1 MTDQDKHIEKLK
13 KLLALAASGNPH
25 EAALALRRARK
36 LMDVHGITHSD
47 IAMSDIDETISHYW
61 PTGSL
66 RPPRYMLGL
75 MNIIREAF
83 GVNSII
89 HPGTYPGVGFYG
101 NRERAALA
109 AYTWEV
115 LARQLKK
122 ARQQYISAQNK
133 RIKTATRTSR
143 GDQFAEGWVLA
154 VISEIQSFALTDDER
169 ELMQQ
174 WLEHNTRR
182 RKQPGRVN
190 REEAAMATPRAMRG
204 FLKGRTSDCTARSV
218 GRNNRNWRPDDYAIR

>member
-1 MTDQDKHIEKLK
+1 MTDQNKHIEKLK

-47 IAMSDIDETISHYW
+47 IAMSDIDETI
-61 PTGSL
+61 
-66 RPPRYMLGL
+66 
-75 MNIIREAF
+75 
-83 GVNSII
+83 I
-89 HPGTYPGVGFYG
+89 HPGTHPSVGFYG

-115 LARQLKK
+115 LVRQLKK

-133 RIKTATRTSR
+133 RIKNATRTSR

-174 WLEHNTRR
+174 WLEHKYPQTQTTRA
-182 RKQPGRVN
+182 RKPGRSRN
-190 REEAAMATPRAMRG
+190 GDASRYAGFREGQNVRLHRPVSGQEQQKLEAR
-204 FLKGRTSDCTARSV
+204 
-218 GRNNRNWRPDDYAIR
+218 

>member
-1 MTDQDKHIEKLK
+1 MTDQNKHIEKLK

-25 EAALALRRARK
+25 EAALA
-36 LMDVHGITHSD
+36 
-47 IAMSDIDETISHYW
+47 
-61 PTGSL
+61 
-66 RPPRYMLGL
+66 RYMLGL
-75 MNIIREAF
+75 MNIIREVF

-89 HPGTYPGVGFYG
+89 HPGTHPSVGFYG

-154 VISEIQSFALTDDER
+154 VISE
-169 ELMQQ
+169 
-174 WLEHNTRR
+174 
-182 RKQPGRVN
+182 
-190 REEAAMATPRAMRG
+190 
-204 FLKGRTSDCTARSV
+204 
-218 GRNNRNWRPDDYAIR
+218 

>member
-1 MTDQDKHIEKLK
+1 
-13 KLLALAASGNPH
+13 
-25 EAALALRRARK
+25 ARK

-89 HPGTYPGVGFYG
+89 HPGTHQSVGFYG
-101 NRERAALA
+101 NRERTALA

-122 ARQQYISAQNK
+122 ARQQYISAQ
-133 RIKTATRTSR
+133 
-143 GDQFAEGWVLA
+143 
-154 VISEIQSFALTDDER
+154 
-169 ELMQQ
+169 
-174 WLEHNTRR
+174 
-182 RKQPGRVN
+182 
-190 REEAAMATPRAMRG
+190 
-204 FLKGRTSDCTARSV
+204 
-218 GRNNRNWRPDDYAIR
+218 

>member
-1 MTDQDKHIEKLK
+1 MTDQNKHIEKLK

-75 MNIIREAF
+75 MNIIREVF

-89 HPGTYPGVGFYG
+89 HP
-101 NRERAALA
+101 
-109 AYTWEV
+109 
-115 LARQLKK
+115 ARIRLWG
-122 ARQQYISAQNK
+122 S
-133 RIKTATRTSR
+133 TATGNVRH
-143 GDQFAEGWVLA
+143 
-154 VISEIQSFALTDDER
+154 
-169 ELMQQ
+169 
-174 WLEHNTRR
+174 WLHT
-182 RKQPGRVN
+182 PGKCWPV
-190 REEAAMATPRAMRG
+190 
-204 FLKGRTSDCTARSV
+204 S
-218 GRNNRNWRPDDYAIR
+218 

>member
-1 MTDQDKHIEKLK
+1 MTDQNKHIEKLK

-75 MNIIREAF
+75 MNIIREVF

-89 HPGTYPGVGFYG
+89 HPGTHPSVGFYG

-122 ARQQYISAQNK
+122 GASAVYQCTEQKNK
-133 RIKTATRTSR
+133 NR
-143 GDQFAEGWVLA
+143 
-154 VISEIQSFALTDDER
+154 
-169 ELMQQ
+169 
-174 WLEHNTRR
+174 HPH
-182 RKQPGRVN
+182 QP
-190 REEAAMATPRAMRG
+190 
-204 FLKGRTSDCTARSV
+204 
-218 GRNNRNWRPDDYAIR
+218 WRPVCRRLGAGRYQ

>member
-101 NRERAALA
+101 TGNGPH
-109 AYTWEV
+109 WP
-115 LARQLKK
+115 
-122 ARQQYISAQNK
+122 
-133 RIKTATRTSR
+133 RT
-143 GDQFAEGWVLA
+143 
-154 VISEIQSFALTDDER
+154 
-169 ELMQQ
+169 
-174 WLEHNTRR
+174 
-182 RKQPGRVN
+182 PGKCWPV
-190 REEAAMATPRAMRG
+190 
-204 FLKGRTSDCTARSV
+204 S
-218 GRNNRNWRPDDYAIR
+218 

>member
-89 HPGTYPGVGFYG
+89 HPGTYPGVGSTATG
-101 NRERAALA
+101 NGC
-109 AYTWEV
+109 TGCVHWEV

-174 WLEHNTRR
+174 WLEHKYPQTQTTRA
-182 RKQPGRVN
+182 RKPGRSRN
-190 REEAAMATPRAMRG
+190 GDASRYAG
-204 FLKGRTSDCTARSV
+204 FLEGQNVRLHRPVSGQEQQKLEAR
-218 GRNNRNWRPDDYAIR
+218 

>member
-1 MTDQDKHIEKLK
+1 M
-13 KLLALAASGNPH
+13 LALAASGNPH

-109 AYTWEV
+109 AYTG
-115 LARQLKK
+115 
-122 ARQQYISAQNK
+122 SAGPSAEKGASAVYQCTEQKN
-133 RIKTATRTSR
+133 KTATRTSR

-174 WLEHNTRR
+174 WLEHKYPQT
-182 RKQPGRVN
+182 QTTGRVN
-190 REEAAMATPRAMRG
+190 REEVAMATPRAMRG
-204 FLKGRTSDCTARSV
+204 FEKGRTSDCTDRSV
-218 GRNNRNWRPDDYAIR
+218 GGNSRNWRPDDYVIR

>member
-1 MTDQDKHIEKLK
+1 MTDQNKHIEKLK

-25 EAALALRRARK
+25 EAALALCRARK

-75 MNIIREAF
+75 MNIIREVF

-89 HPGTYPGVGFYG
+89 HPGTHPSVGFYG

-174 WLEHNTRR
+174 WLEHKYPQTQTTRA
-182 RKQPGRVN
+182 RKPGRSRN
-190 REEAAMATPRAMRG
+190 GDASRYAGFREGQNVGLHRPVSGQEQQKLEAR
-204 FLKGRTSDCTARSV
+204 
-218 GRNNRNWRPDDYAIR
+218 

>member
-1 MTDQDKHIEKLK
+1 MTDQNKHIEKLK

-89 HPGTYPGVGFYG
+89 HPG
-101 NRERAALA
+101 
-109 AYTWEV
+109 
-115 LARQLKK
+115 
-122 ARQQYISAQNK
+122 
-133 RIKTATRTSR
+133 
-143 GDQFAEGWVLA
+143 
-154 VISEIQSFALTDDER
+154 
-169 ELMQQ
+169 
-174 WLEHNTRR
+174 
-182 RKQPGRVN
+182 
-190 REEAAMATPRAMRG
+190 
-204 FLKGRTSDCTARSV
+204 
-218 GRNNRNWRPDDYAIR
+218 

>member
-25 EAALALRRARK
+25 EAALALRCARK

-101 NRERAALA
+101 NRE
-109 AYTWEV
+109 
-115 LARQLKK
+115 
-122 ARQQYISAQNK
+122 
-133 RIKTATRTSR
+133 
-143 GDQFAEGWVLA
+143 
-154 VISEIQSFALTDDER
+154 
-169 ELMQQ
+169 
-174 WLEHNTRR
+174 
-182 RKQPGRVN
+182 
-190 REEAAMATPRAMRG
+190 EAAMATPRAMRG
-204 FLKGRTSDCTARSV
+204 FVKGRTSDCTARSV

>member
-1 MTDQDKHIEKLK
+1 
-13 KLLALAASGNPH
+13 
-25 EAALALRRARK
+25 
-36 LMDVHGITHSD
+36 HGITHSD

-109 AYTWEV
+109 AYTREV

-154 VISEIQSFALTDDER
+154 VISEIQSFALTDD
-169 ELMQQ
+169 
-174 WLEHNTRR
+174 
-182 RKQPGRVN
+182 
-190 REEAAMATPRAMRG
+190 
-204 FLKGRTSDCTARSV
+204 
-218 GRNNRNWRPDDYAIR
+218 

>member
-1 MTDQDKHIEKLK
+1 MTDQNKHIEKLK

-75 MNIIREAF
+75 MNIIREVF

-89 HPGTYPGVGFYG
+89 HPGTHPSVGFYG

-133 RIKTATRTSR
+133 RINVDGPRQPPPAPAVETSLPKA
-143 GDQFAEGWVLA
+143 GCWPL
-154 VISEIQSFALTDDER
+154 
-169 ELMQQ
+169 
-174 WLEHNTRR
+174 
-182 RKQPGRVN
+182 
-190 REEAAMATPRAMRG
+190 
-204 FLKGRTSDCTARSV
+204 SV
-218 GRNNRNWRPDDYAIR
+218 KYSPLP

>member
-133 RIKTATRTSR
+133 RIKTPTRTSR
-143 GDQFAEGWVLA
+143 GDQFAGGWVLA
-154 VISEIQSFALTDDER
+154 VINEIQSFALTDDER

-174 WLEHNTRR
+174 WLEHKYPQTQTTRA
-182 RKQPGRVN
+182 RKPGRSRN
-190 REEAAMATPRAMRG
+190 GDASRYAGFREGQNVRLHRPVSGREQQKLEAR
-204 FLKGRTSDCTARSV
+204 
-218 GRNNRNWRPDDYAIR
+218 

>member
-109 AYTWEV
+109 VY
-115 LARQLKK
+115 LG
-122 ARQQYISAQNK
+122 SAGPPAEKGASAIYQRTEQ

-174 WLEHNTRR
+174 WLEHKYPQTQTTRA
-182 RKQPGRVN
+182 RKPGRSRN
-190 REEAAMATPRAMRG
+190 GDASRYAGFREGQNVRLHRPVSGQEQQKLEAR
-204 FLKGRTSDCTARSV
+204 
-218 GRNNRNWRPDDYAIR
+218 